1 MAASNRRGQGL
12 NTDRLFKPLLP
23 NEPRIRNRAIQA
35 ALTER
40 HLLPVLGELEAW
52 LLSVRNALDPA
63 LERLQPTKHGKP
75 YPLGQ
80 CLEIALAVQK
90 RLQAVEASKLSK
102 DACVGQKAFSAFRRA
117 GGAFR
122 QVWGDLRGQYFQ
134 NAFQLGTLYVDVSND
149 TVVPT
154 KPKVEILPFEQA
166 GFHPINDYAHFG
178 LIASRYW
185 QDEVYPNHVLPAL
198 APHCPLIHV
207 SKAGGRVKVHSGNQ
221 YMLALTHTGRFE
233 PSEAVLRGAP
243 MSAEVFE
250 RVRHALKNSKHLL
263 ASTPEQGRLQAL
275 RHCHLYRTK
284 RWHLQPQR
292 TLKVIESVQDANLQL
307 AHWHH
312 RGARMP
318 EVSNT
323 PNDHTHPH
331 NHHLEKPHM
340 ATIKIDDREYDID
353 KLPPEAKQQLEMV
366 VATENK
372 LRELQRD
379 TLITQTA
386 RNAYLAALKA
396 ALPTP
401 MEETLAMGETLKLG

>member
-1 MAASNRRGQGL
+1 MAARNCREQGL
-12 NTDRLFKPLLP
+12 NTDSLFKPLLP
-23 NEPRIRNRAIQA
+23 NEPRIRNQAAQA
-35 ALTER
+35 ALTEQ
-40 HLLPVLGELEAW
+40 HLSPVLDELEAW
-52 LLSVRNALDPA
+52 LLSVRIQLDPE

-80 CLEIALAVQK
+80 CLEIALAVQQ
-90 RLQAVEASKLSK
+90 RLQAADASKPPK
-102 DACVGQKAFSAFRRA
+102 DAYVGQRAFSAFRRA
-117 GGAFR
+117 GGVFR

-166 GFHPINDYAHFG
+166 NFHPIADYAHFG

-185 QDEVYPNHVLPAL
+185 QDDVYPNHVLPAL

-207 SKAGGRVKVHSGNQ
+207 SKVGGRIKVHSGNQ
-221 YMLALTHTGRFE
+221 YMLALTHAGRFE
-233 PSEAVLRGAP
+233 PSEAVLRIAP

-250 RVRHALKNSKHLL
+250 RVCHALEDSAHLL
-263 ASTPEQGRLQAL
+263 ANNPEQGRLQAL

-284 RWHLQPQR
+284 RWHLQPDR
-292 TLKVIESVQDANLQL
+292 TLKVIESVQDVNLRL
-307 AHWHH
+307 ARWRPH
-312 RGARMP
+312 AKRMP
-318 EVSNT
+318 HVSNT
-323 PNDHTHPH
+323 PNSPTHPPIH
-331 NHHLEKPHM
+331 PLEKPHM

-353 KLPPEAKQQLEMV
+353 KLPPEAKAQLDMV

-401 MEETLAMGETLKLG
+401 LEETLAMGETLKLG